1 METGQPSNPFGV
13 TAGGSPTGSPTA
25 AGGMEMGSA
34 EMTRRLVATEAAAL
48 AAQKA
53 AEAVQARPTAEDS
66 RSWWKLLPK
75 PPTFDHATREAEI
88 AAWKEWSWLLEQY
101 LASVDP
107 KITDDIQGVRAQLDR
122 SVDMVDFSDSER
134 QKNNFLYSML
144 FSLLRQRALLVVKQV
159 TGNNGLEVYRL
170 LVQQNEP
177 ASKNRSMSLLSVIVS
192 WPAFNGKS
200 SLMQQLLKLEH
211 AYSEYER
218 LGTKLND
225 DLKTAV
231 LMRSITG
238 QLKTWLQLQVNES
251 TTYSKVREMVMMYD
265 SQTTKWSEQMVL
277 GVDAGSSSVD
287 GPIPMEVDRIQS
299 KGKQKGKG
307 KGKTKDR
314 DGQKGKSKGK
324 QKGKDIQKGKGK
336 FQKGAKGSSDGLNG
350 KGKGEPK
357 QCYVCGKTGHFARDC
372 WQSSQIRNVASDMA
386 QGSTVQGS
394 PASSLGGMSSASHQQ
409 GAQLPT
415 TPATQYKVAR
425 IVEVSEDVSRH
436 DDLIFDMRDCSSPS
450 SFHGSVHVVHHYI
463 GDSSDDSMDVCREL
477 CCFDGSVRA
486 VSGADGDSCS
496 ERIEEVHSIL
506 IDSGADASIFPSS
519 LFDKGRQVSGSIG
532 KLCDAQGVEIPLT
545 AVQDMEIRLQLQDAP
560 YCCVRKLPCQI
571 G

>member
-1 METGQPSNPFGV
+1 
-13 TAGGSPTGSPTA
+13 
-25 AGGMEMGSA
+25 
-34 EMTRRLVATEAAAL
+34 
-48 AAQKA
+48 
-53 AEAVQARPTAEDS
+53 
-66 RSWWKLLPK
+66 
-75 PPTFDHATREAEI
+75 
-88 AAWKEWSWLLEQY
+88 
-101 LASVDP
+101 
-107 KITDDIQGVRAQLDR
+107 
-122 SVDMVDFSDSER
+122 
-134 QKNNFLYSML
+134 
-144 FSLLRQRALLVVKQV
+144 
-159 TGNNGLEVYRL
+159 
-170 LVQQNEP
+170 
-177 ASKNRSMSLLSVIVS
+177 
-192 WPAFNGKS
+192 
-200 SLMQQLLKLEH
+200 
-211 AYSEYER
+211 
-218 LGTKLND
+218 
-225 DLKTAV
+225 
-231 LMRSITG
+231 
-238 QLKTWLQLQVNES
+238 
-251 TTYSKVREMVMMYD
+251 
-265 SQTTKWSEQMVL
+265 
-277 GVDAGSSSVD
+277 
-287 GPIPMEVDRIQS
+287 
-299 KGKQKGKG
+299 
-307 KGKTKDR
+307 
-314 DGQKGKSKGK
+314 
-324 QKGKDIQKGKGK
+324 
-336 FQKGAKGSSDGLNG
+336 
-350 KGKGEPK
+350 
-357 QCYVCGKTGHFARDC
+357 
-372 WQSSQIRNVASDMA
+372 MA